1 MAVDEEVGLIV
12 VLILVLVLQHLL
24 GMLFLIKHQAD
35 LVEVVI
41 ILLKLQETLVE
52 IMQEAMETLPL

>member
-1 MAVDEEVGLIV
+1 MGLIV

-41 ILLKLQETLVE
+41 ILLKLQETLQE